1 MAGEFPDLYAFYSR
15 HPGSR
20 SERSESWER
29 DLRVARNSQPILADL
44 RSRGLN
50 LVRLDQYTPP
60 GTDLRPLYQTIL
72 EWLDRIQDPLTL
84 TICLSQLT
92 NPGACSVVK
101 KNRELLLRLTRE
113 WNSRLRGDDRER
125 TLSVLSQCVMKAVL
139 KRDLPEVLQWIMG
152 SGLPWEARYFYVLGL
167 KRFARRSGLARDAI
181 IGLVH
186 DSEIG
191 GSAVWALAGALK
203 AEALPLLHQLRE
215 SSPHA
220 GVRTAAAAATTKIEA
235 RLRRVELG
243 DTSPAMLP
251 QGYASMSIEFDTD
264 RVPELLRLLE
274 REMKGK
280 LKPGDCEQLA
290 LSSNQLKRGSERFHI
305 VSVAFPDGIA
315 SLLGF
320 GILAEDEDV
329 IVVKIHF
336 DERLRDAVD
345 SAFRSLSR

>member
-1 MAGEFPDLYAFYSR
+1 
-15 HPGSR
+15 
-20 SERSESWER
+20 
-29 DLRVARNSQPILADL
+29 
-44 RSRGLN
+44 
-50 LVRLDQYTPP
+50 
-60 GTDLRPLYQTIL
+60 
-72 EWLDRIQDPLTL
+72 
-84 TICLSQLT
+84 
-92 NPGACSVVK
+92 
-101 KNRELLLRLTRE
+101 
-113 WNSRLRGDDRER
+113 
-125 TLSVLSQCVMKAVL
+125 MKAVL
-139 KRDLPEVLQWIMG
+139 KRDVPEVLNWVMD
-152 SGLPWEARYFYVLGL
+152 SGLPGEVRGFYVLDL
-167 KRFARRSGLARDAI
+167 ERFARRPGLARDAI

-220 GVRTAAAAATTKIEA
+220 GVRTAAAAATKKIEA